1 MCCCFCWFLHV
12 SNVCLVVL
20 FSFVVS
26 FVLFFFFFYLPS
38 FFSFF
43 FFLRGVITSSEIPW
57 DDHWGETTKNQADVP
72 RATGK
77 GGFPI
82 CISSCH
88 LGVSL
93 MCRVTPILRAAR
105 AATASL
111 CEVRAIAS
119 PFGADQYSLQLSHDE
134 GSLSPF
140 LLHGFRPCS
149 LVPGISGLLISIQER
164 ASPFRGRGVLLVCV
178 PEAKR
183 RV

>member
-1 MCCCFCWFLHV
+1 MLMCCCFVGFSILVWFPLLV
-12 SNVCLVVL
+12 SFFGFL
-20 FSFVVS
+20 FVFVVIP
-26 FVLFFFFFYLPS
+26 FFF
-38 FFSFF
+38 FF

-111 CEVRAIAS
+111 CEV
-119 PFGADQYSLQLSHDE
+119 
-134 GSLSPF
+134 
-140 LLHGFRPCS
+140 
-149 LVPGISGLLISIQER
+149 
-164 ASPFRGRGVLLVCV
+164 
-178 PEAKR
+178 
-183 RV
+183 